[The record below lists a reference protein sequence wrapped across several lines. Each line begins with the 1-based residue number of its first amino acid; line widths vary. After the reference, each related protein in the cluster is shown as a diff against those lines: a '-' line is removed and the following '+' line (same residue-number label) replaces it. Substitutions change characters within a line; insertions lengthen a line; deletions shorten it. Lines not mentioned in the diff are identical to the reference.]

1 MLQLITTL
9 ELLPIMQRVE
19 VVLHLQEMAHT
30 ILHYI
35 IEWILEHPEM
45 GRLVHRDP
53 NKIQLI
59 QETII
64 Q

>member
-9 ELLPIMQRVE
+9 ELFPIMLRVE

-45 GRLVHRDP
+45 ALLVLQDHS
-53 NKIQLI
+53 KTQLI

>member
-1 MLQLITTL
+1 MPQLITTL
-9 ELLPIMQRVE
+9 ELFPIMQQAEVE
-19 VVLHLQEMAHT
+19 LHLKEMAHT

-45 GRLVHRDP
+45 GLLVLKDHS
-53 NKIQLI
+53 KMQLI

>member
-1 MLQLITTL
+1 
-9 ELLPIMQRVE
+9 MQQAE
-19 VVLHLQEMAHT
+19 VDLHLQEMAHT

-35 IEWILEHPEM
+35 IEWILELPVM
-45 GRLVHRDP
+45 GLLVLQAHS
-53 NKIQLI
+53 KTQEI